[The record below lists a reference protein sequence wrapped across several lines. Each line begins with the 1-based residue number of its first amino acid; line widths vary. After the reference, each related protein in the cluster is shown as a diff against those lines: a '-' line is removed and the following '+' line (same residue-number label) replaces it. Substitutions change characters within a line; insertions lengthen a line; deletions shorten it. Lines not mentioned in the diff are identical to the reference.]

1 MKALAISI
9 IVLIGSITM
18 AVTETIVT
26 PTPGLGH
33 GKLADGIALVLWFVT
48 LPAIQMHRIF

>member
-1 MKALAISI
+1 MKALVISL
-9 IVLIGSITM
+9 IVLIGSVAM

-33 GKLADGIALVLWFVT
+33 GKFADVIALVLWFVT
-48 LPAIQMHRIF
+48 LPAIQAHRIF

>member
-9 IVLIGSITM
+9 IVLIGSVAM

-33 GKLADGIALVLWFVT
+33 GKFADVIALVLWFVT
-48 LPAIQMHRIF
+48 LPAIQIHRMF